1 MRIYH
6 ITHLTDWEK
15 ARAAGSYRA
24 DSLAS
29 EGFIHC
35 STREQ
40 VPATAGRYYKGQTD
54 LLLLEIDP
62 EHLTAPLKYENSVG
76 GQPPFPH
83 IYGSL
88 NLDAVERILPFP
100 PNPDGSFSFPE
111 T

>member
-6 ITHLTDWEK
+6 ITQLTDWEK

-40 VPATAGRYYKGQTD
+40 VPATGLRFYKGRTD
-54 LLLLEIDP
+54 LLLLEIEP
-62 EHLTAPLKYENSVG
+62 GRLTAPLKYENSEG

-83 IYGSL
+83 IYGPL
-88 NLDAVERILPFP
+88 NLDAVERTLPFP
-100 PNPDGSFSFPE
+100 SNPDGSFDFPGA
-111 T
+111 